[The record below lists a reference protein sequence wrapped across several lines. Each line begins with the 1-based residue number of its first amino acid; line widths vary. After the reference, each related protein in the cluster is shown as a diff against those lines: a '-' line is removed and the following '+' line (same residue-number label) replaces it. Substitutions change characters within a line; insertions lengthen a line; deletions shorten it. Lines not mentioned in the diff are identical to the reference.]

1 MAEKKLEKRTFEV
14 DGKKY
19 AVRVPTV
26 DEIKEANEIR
36 ARAFNEA
43 LSRGDLL
50 RDQLE
55 GELRKRKLWN
65 DEQEQEYQTLRQE
78 VLDGDFKLQKG
89 GIKLSQA
96 KNVALTM
103 SQKRNEMIDLLSS
116 RTELDS
122 NTCEGKADAARF
134 NFLFACCLVYDDTG
148 NPYFPNR
155 LDDYIKQ
162 ADDTV
167 SIKGAT
173 EFYYL
178 ISGNSSIDDQ
188 LPENQF
194 LKKFKFVDD
203 KLRLID
209 KDGRLIDT
217 EGRHID
223 EYGNWIQ
230 WNEDGSSTK
239 VDITGRAI
247 NEEGDFDIEHSPF
260 LDDDGQAIDENTFT
274 AEKVKTAEKPKTKTR
289 RRVKKIVES
298 EI

>member
-1 MAEKKLEKRTFEV
+1 M
-14 DGKKY
+14 KY
-19 AVRVPTV
+19 PNKTLINASGNN
-26 DEIKEANEIR
+26 IK
-36 ARAFNEA
+36 
-43 LSRGDLL
+43 D
-50 RDQLE
+50 
-55 GELRKRKLWN
+55 
-65 DEQEQEYQTLRQE
+65 T
-78 VLDGDFKLQKG
+78 
-89 GIKLSQA
+89 IKLL
-96 KNVALTM
+96 N
-103 SQKRNEMIDLLSS
+103 
-116 RTELDS
+116 
-122 NTCEGKADAARF
+122 
-134 NFLFACCLVYDDTG
+134 
-148 NPYFPNR
+148 NR

-247 NEEGDFDIEHSPF
+247 NEEGLNF
-260 LDDDGQAIDENTFT
+260 LLMLE
-274 AEKVKTAEKPKTKTR
+274 
-289 RRVKKIVES
+289 
-298 EI
+298 

>member
-1 MAEKKLEKRTFEV
+1 MAENKLEKRSFEV

-26 DEIKEANEIR
+26 EEIKEANEIR
-36 ARAFNEA
+36 ARSFNEA

-89 GIKLSQA
+89 GIKLNQA
-96 KNVALTM
+96 RHIALTM
-103 SQKRNEMIDLLSS
+103 SNKRNEMIDLLSS

-148 NPYFPNR
+148 KQYFPNR
-155 LDDYIKQ
+155 LDDYLKK
-162 ADDTV
+162 ADDAV
-167 SIKGAT
+167 SIRGAT

-209 KDGRLIDT
+209 KDGRLVDKD
-217 EGRHID
+217 GHHID
-223 EYGNWIQ
+223 EYGNLIQ
-230 WNEDGSSTK
+230 WNEDNTSTK
-239 VDITGRAI
+239 VDVTGRPV
-247 NEEGDFDIEHSPF
+247 NEAGDF
-260 LDDDGQAIDENTFT
+260 
-274 AEKVKTAEKPKTKTR
+274 
-289 RRVKKIVES
+289 
-298 EI
+298 